1 MSSSSSTMSGIGSSI
16 TNRFKSI
23 DPCNRTIGLFYLY
36 VLILVLILTGNIIQQ
51 GKKDKSLGWLSYS
64 ICVILG
70 IIGMILIWLGSH
82 PRTYVVPI
90 INLLIAGLL
99 MYAMITVDSSSAM
112 TEKIGAHFANICFL
126 LVTIF
131 GLYMSSDSEIA
142 NACSKQ
148 QQQQQ

>member
-16 TNRFKSI
+16 TNTFNSI
-23 DPCNRTIGLFYLY
+23 KPCDRTIGLFFLY

-70 IIGMILIWLGSH
+70 IIGMILLWMGTH
-82 PRTYVVPI
+82 ARTYVVPI
-90 INLLIAGLL
+90 INLLMAGLL

-131 GLYMSSDSEIA
+131 GLYMSSDSKMAE
-142 NACSKQ
+142 ACAAEEK
-148 QQQQQ
+148 